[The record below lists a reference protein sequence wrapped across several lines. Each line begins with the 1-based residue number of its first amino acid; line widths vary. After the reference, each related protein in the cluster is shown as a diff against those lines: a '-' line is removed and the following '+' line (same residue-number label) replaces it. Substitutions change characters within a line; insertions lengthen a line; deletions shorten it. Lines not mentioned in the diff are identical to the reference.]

1 MFSHSSSNAVRNCP
15 RVLGVFRRLLMRLSS
30 SSHKCSIG
38 DKSGLYG
45 GQSSGTMLL
54 FARKSWQTLATWGRA
69 LSCWK
74 VIWCCCTN
82 GTATGRR
89 ISSLYLTAARFPG
102 TTINGDFTPCKIP
115 PHTITDPPPYLSL
128 SKTQASANRSPRR
141 RYRRRRPS
149 ARKRVNRD
157 PSVKKTRLHG
167 LIGKRLGACAVTQ
180 SIRRARRARLS
191 GKPTLGRRARRPNS
205 RNRFL
210 TVFGWKR
217 RLWLTTVFTAVS
229 VAVRWR

>member
-1 MFSHSSSNAVRNCP
+1 MEFTSALIFLIGMFSHSSSNAVRNCP
-15 RVLGVFRRLLMRLSS
+15 RVFGVFRRLLTRLSS

-89 ISSLYLTAARFPG
+89 ISSLTAVRFPG
-102 TTINGDFTPCKIP
+102 TTINGDFTPCEFP

-128 SKTQASANRSPRR
+128 SKTQASANRSPRC

-157 PSVKKTRLHG
+157 SSVKKTRLQHNF
-167 LIGKRLGACAVTQ
+167 CEAVNEIFPFLLPCV
-180 SIRRARRARLS
+180 SLS
-191 GKPTLGRRARRPNS
+191 FKYILYT
-205 RNRFL
+205 
-210 TVFGWKR
+210 W
-217 RLWLTTVFTAVS
+217 
-229 VAVRWR
+229 